1 MTIKLTIK
9 GEEVEMTPEELIDL
23 WNEIGKLAP
32 ITTPMPPGPW
42 AVPIP
47 IPDPYPVYPQPYHPY
62 LWRNPEV
69 TWEQPTTI
77 CGEIAFMQ

>member
-32 ITTPMPPGPW
+32 RTTPMQPGPW
-42 AVPIP
+42 AVPTP
-47 IPDPYPVYPQPYHPY
+47 TPYPVYPQPVQPGP
-62 LWRNPEV
+62 WTNPEV